1 MLFDAGVGTVLKSLQ
16 RFRLDI
22 SNPCFA
28 RVVVHMIFDAGVGTV
43 LKSLQ
48 RWKFYFFIL
57 LVSVWKDCVV
67 VVVFRIPIFT
77 KEWSTVKLPAA
88 LLI

>member
-1 MLFDAGVGTVLKSLQ
+1 MLFDAGVGTVLK

-57 LVSVWKDCVV
+57 LVSVLKDCVGV
-67 VVVFRIPIFT
+67 VLRIPIFT
-77 KEWSTVKLPAA
+77 KEWSTVKLAAA
-88 LLI
+88 LLL